1 MNIILK
7 KINNNLNKMSNNRTK
22 DTGFIITV
30 IVILIVVI
38 VCIIILAVVARNSLY
53 YSKINNAIS
62 PIIIYQDQKAD
73 KQLDNSK
80 LDNMYNKI
88 KHIENRSQ
96 FSISMWIYIENWDYN
111 YGKYKIIYERQI
123 KNNGDSENNDEI
135 NTPVIALD
143 KFENNL
149 VLGMTIY
156 DLENNENNTK
166 NHKFVKFVHKQIP
179 LQKWVNIVYNIS
191 DQFVSLYFN
200 EYIKNKYYLDNI
212 FYQKGSD
219 QQYEYDVLG
228 KGRNR
233 LDDKKNSKSEN
244 SGFSGRISK
253 LQYFAKNLNNEEIQ
267 KIYENGPY
275 ID

>member
-1 MNIILK
+1 MNNNLK

-123 KNNGDSENNDEI
+123 KNNGDSDNNDEI
-135 NTPVIALD
+135 YTPVIALD

-156 DLENNENNTK
+156 DLEN
-166 NHKFVKFVHKQIP
+166 
-179 LQKWVNIVYNIS
+179 
-191 DQFVSLYFN
+191 
-200 EYIKNKYYLDNI
+200 KNKI
-212 FYQKGSD
+212 KC
-219 QQYEYDVLG
+219 
-228 KGRNR
+228 
-233 LDDKKNSKSEN
+233 
-244 SGFSGRISK
+244 
-253 LQYFAKNLNNEEIQ
+253 
-267 KIYENGPY
+267 
-275 ID
+275 